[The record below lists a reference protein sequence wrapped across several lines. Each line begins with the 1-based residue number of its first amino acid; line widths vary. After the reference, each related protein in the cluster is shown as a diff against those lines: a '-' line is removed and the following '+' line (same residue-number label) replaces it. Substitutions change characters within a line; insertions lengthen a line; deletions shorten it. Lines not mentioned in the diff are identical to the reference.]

1 MALAAGIHPKVVQAI
16 LGHSSVAV
24 TMDIYSHALPSI
36 YNEAAD
42 IIEGLVLGKNNGA
55 QKVPK

>member
-1 MALAAGIHPKVVQAI
+1 MHPKVVQAI